1 MESDESVANQERW
14 FAHAPDRH
22 MHTAKPSGRQTERN
36 WTGRKIGKR
45 RCVPCAE
52 FVLRVVVPSKR
63 SCQLSHPPLV
73 GLQVLGVFRVDGLEL
88 ALSCPLGEQRRK
100 EELRKSVQSPSELA
114 RHHIKVEIRVFEGGV
129 SIRSATV
136 HGEKALVLGLVRV
149 LGGAQ
154 KEHVLEKMC
163 QTRKFGRVRG
173 VWVRH
178 EHHLQLV
185 PEPDVP
191 VPPVIAFRFTDVVA
205 TVDHLHRNIRWAQ
218 RWVRRVIGRVG
229 VRLRPGHDV
238 GDTLSAHI
246 KVAYTT

>member
-1 MESDESVANQERW
+1 MHIWVPAPCRFWALNIRNGREQRQHKCFKFVETLSAEHAQPHRVRRVVLCMESDESVANQERW

-173 VWVRH
+173 VSH
-178 EHHLQLV
+178 G
-185 PEPDVP
+185 
-191 VPPVIAFRFTDVVA
+191 
-205 TVDHLHRNIRWAQ
+205 NI
-218 RWVRRVIGRVG
+218 
-229 VRLRPGHDV
+229 H
-238 GDTLSAHI
+238 
-246 KVAYTT
+246 